1 MRDGRRITKARAMN
15 AKSVLSCTHQLPLHL
30 SVGAEP
36 VLEVGEPPLQL
47 VLLLVAVPLPEV
59 QVGPPVRRVEAP
71 VTSPVLR
78 DVRVA
83 DELVRA
89 EEALTLEALDAP
101 RLGVDGRLGQ
111 QDAQALAEAL
121 VLHLEEEKETQFIT
135 NSKHSVH
142 VDATS
147 YLNL

>member
-1 MRDGRRITKARAMN
+1 MN